1 MQKQCAQLRR
11 RLVSVIAS
19 RCKGGS
25 TPCQKI
31 MHVRSHHNCANVGVM
46 REEST
51 VTLHWT
57 LIWRVLGSSTAAG
70 SPGTLSDRTPCSQF
84 AEIWSGLAPLGSWN
98 ERENDVYLWRGVD
111 MGSVVSTSQGD
122 QDMPYAMK
130 KVSAEF
136 HTHTR
141 VPLRSTAPPMAPH
154 TNQRVD
160 GLAFAVVG
168 AQ

>member
-1 MQKQCAQLRR
+1 VQKQCAQLRR

-19 RCKGGS
+19 RCKGGI

-46 REEST
+46 REGST

-84 AEIWSGLAPLGSWN
+84 AVIWSGLAPLGSWN
-98 ERENDVYLWRGVD
+98 ERENDVYLWRGVG
-111 MGSVVSTSQGD
+111 MGSVVSASQGD
-122 QDMPYAMK
+122 QYMPYARESAPSFTPTH
-130 KVSAEF
+130 VSHCEVLSLQWP
-136 HTHTR
+136 THQPTC
-141 VPLRSTAPPMAPH
+141 
-154 TNQRVD
+154 
-160 GLAFAVVG
+160 
-168 AQ
+168 